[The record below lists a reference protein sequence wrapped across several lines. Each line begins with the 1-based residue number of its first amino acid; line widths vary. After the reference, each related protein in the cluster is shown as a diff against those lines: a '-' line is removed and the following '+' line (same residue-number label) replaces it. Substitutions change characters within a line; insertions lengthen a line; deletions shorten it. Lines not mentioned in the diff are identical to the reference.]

1 MKKLLMAGAALLM
14 VALLFLLVPGSLS
27 GASAEDF
34 HIVGNTLVDYTG
46 TAPNVSIP
54 NGVEIIG
61 RSAFENNQVVKK
73 VTMPA
78 SVKTIEEYA
87 FWGCAKLESVTLGKG
102 LKEVSDFAFSACDKL
117 KEVNI
122 PKNIT
127 RIGIMAFADCTSL
140 TEIYIPDTVTDI
152 HSTAFDGVYH
162 LEIQAEEFSYPDRY
176 AIARGEKIANAPEYL
191 KATPAPEGAGG
202 DQGGKGGDADD
213 SNDSGSQGG
222 VEGSNGSDSQGGANQ
237 TPVPTPTPIPGE
249 VIGSTTIVG
258 NEAVVFIDNSD
269 MDTMQG
275 YEGLQTGGNGGYGG
289 SYGDAGN
296 YGSSYGDAAG
306 SGDASQSIPIADWTY
321 YGEEALVQ
329 IELEENV
336 SAIGSF
342 AFSRSGLT
350 SVEIPEGVT
359 RIEYAAFYHCD
370 SLEEVVIPDTVTYI
384 GEKAFAFT
392 PWLESFYDGSMKLEK
407 NSDFLIVGDGV
418 LLAYRGNADQI
429 EVPAEVKYIAPGAL
443 ER

>member
-14 VALLFLLVPGSLS
+14 VALLFLLVPKYMS

-46 TAPNVSIP
+46 TASNVSIP

-162 LEIQAEEFSYPDRY
+162 LEIQAEEYSYPYKY

-191 KATPAPEGAGG
+191 KATPAPESEENDPAGA
-202 DQGGKGGDADD
+202 
-213 SNDSGSQGG
+213 
-222 VEGSNGSDSQGGANQ
+222 
-237 TPVPTPTPIPGE
+237 TPTPSPTPLPTPTPVPG
-249 VIGSTTIVG
+249 VLIGSTTVVG
-258 NEAVVFIDNSD
+258 NEAVVFVDNTD
-269 MDTMQG
+269 MDSMQG
-275 YEGLQTGGNGGYGG
+275 YEGLQGENGVSGAYDGVGAGYGTG
-289 SYGDAGN
+289 QDAGE
-296 YGSSYGDAAG
+296 
-306 SGDASQSIPIADWTY
+306 SQAKPIEDWTY

-329 IELEENV
+329 IELEDNV
-336 SAIGSF
+336 SAVGSF

-350 SVEIPEGVT
+350 SIEIPEGAT

-370 SLEEVVIPDTVTYI
+370 ALEEVVIPDTVTYI

-418 LLAYRGNADQI
+418 LLAYRGDADQI

-443 ER
+443 ERY

>member
-46 TAPNVSIP
+46 TASNVSIP

-73 VTMPA
+73 VTMPT

-162 LEIQAEEFSYPDRY
+162 LEIQAEEFSYPYRY

-202 DQGGKGGDADD
+202 V
-213 SNDSGSQGG
+213 N
-222 VEGSNGSDSQGGANQ
+222 E
-237 TPVPTPTPIPGE
+237 TPIPTSTPIPTPTPIPGE

-258 NEAVVFIDNSD
+258 NEAVVFIDNTD

-275 YEGLQTGGNGGYGG
+275 CEAQF
-289 SYGDAGN
+289 D
-296 YGSSYGDAAG
+296 SSAKPNETLK
-306 SGDASQSIPIADWTY
+306 SPIADWTY

-329 IELEENV
+329 IDFEDNV
-336 SAIGSF
+336 SVIGSF

-350 SVEIPEGVT
+350 SIEIPEGAT

-443 ER
+443 ERY